1 MSTAI
6 GSALSGLAVASKR
19 VEVSASNLAN
29 QSSTSTQINGVT
41 TNQPY
46 IPKDVVQISLGAG
59 GVRAEVRDANN
70 PVVKYH
76 DPESPQADESGFVEY
91 PNVDTAEELV
101 KMQIA
106 SYDYKANLKAI
117 RVADRMEQSLLDML
131 S

>member
-1 MSTAI
+1 MTTAI
-6 GSALSGLAVASKR
+6 GSALSGLAAASRR
-19 VEVSASNLAN
+19 VEVSASNITN
-29 QSSTSTQINGVT
+29 QSSTATQVNGVT
-41 TNQPY
+41 TNQSY

-76 DPESPQADESGFVEY
+76 DPESTQADEYAFVEY

-106 SYDYKANLKAI
+106 SYDYKANLKSI
-117 RVADRMEQSLLDML
+117 RVADRMAQNLLDML

>member
-6 GSALSGLAVASKR
+6 GSALSGLSAASKR
-19 VEVSASNLAN
+19 VEVSASNISN
-29 QSSTSTQINGVT
+29 QSSTSTQVNGVT

-46 IPKDVVQISLGAG
+46 MPKDVVQISLGAG

-76 DPESPQADESGFVEY
+76 DPDSTQADEYGFVEY

>member
-6 GSALSGLAVASKR
+6 GSALSGLAAASKR
-19 VEVSASNLAN
+19 VEVSTSNIAN
-29 QSSTSTQINGVT
+29 QSSTSTQVNGVT

-59 GVRAEVRDANN
+59 GVRAEVRDAET
-70 PVVKYH
+70 PAVKYY
-76 DPESPQADESGFVEY
+76 DPESNQADSDGFVSA

-106 SYDYKANLKAI
+106 SYDYKANLKSI
-117 RVADRMEQSLLDML
+117 KVADRMAQNLLDML

>member
-6 GSALSGLAVASKR
+6 GSALSGLAAAARR
-19 VEVSASNLAN
+19 VEVSSSNIAN
-29 QSSTSTQINGVT
+29 QSSTATQVNGVT

-59 GVRAEVRDANN
+59 GVRADVRDAEV
-70 PVVKYH
+70 PSVKYY
-76 DPESPQADESGFVEY
+76 DPESNQADEQGFVSA

-106 SYDYKANLKAI
+106 SYDYKANLKSI
-117 RVADRMEQSLLDML
+117 KIADRMAQNLLDML

>member
-6 GSALSGLAVASKR
+6 GSALSGLAAASRR
-19 VEVSASNLAN
+19 VEVSASNISN
-29 QSSTSTQINGVT
+29 QSSTATQVNGVT
-41 TNQPY
+41 TNKPY

-76 DPESPQADESGFVEY
+76 DPESTQADEYGFVEY

-117 RVADRMEQSLLDML
+117 RVADRMEQNLLDML

>member
-6 GSALSGLAVASKR
+6 GSALSGLAAASRR
-19 VEVSASNLAN
+19 VEVSASNIAN
-29 QSSTSTQINGVT
+29 QSSTATQVNGVT

-46 IPKDVVQISLGAG
+46 MPKDVVQISLGAG

-76 DPESPQADESGFVEY
+76 DPESTQADEYGFVEY

-106 SYDYKANLKAI
+106 SYDYKANLKSI
-117 RVADRMEQSLLDML
+117 RVADRMAQNLLDML

>member
-6 GSALSGLAVASKR
+6 GSALSGLAAASKR
-19 VEVSASNLAN
+19 IEVSAANLAN
-29 QSSTSTQINGVT
+29 QSSTATQIGGVT
-41 TNQPY
+41 TNKPY

-59 GVRAEVRDANN
+59 GVRPEVRDTGN

-76 DPESPQADESGFVEY
+76 DPQNPQADKNGFVDT
-91 PNVDTAEELV
+91 PNVDTADQLV

-117 RVADRMEQSLLDML
+117 KIADRMEQNLLDML

>member
-6 GSALSGLAVASKR
+6 DSALSGLAVASKR
-19 VEVSASNLAN
+19 IDIAASNLAN
-29 QSSTSTQINGVT
+29 QSSTATQVNGVT

-70 PVVKYH
+70 TAVKHH
-76 DPESPQADESGFVEY
+76 DPESPQADEYGFVAT
-91 PNVDTAEELV
+91 PNVDTAEQLV

-106 SYDYKANLKAI
+106 SYDFKANLKSI
-117 RVADRMEQSLLDML
+117 KIADRLQQNLLDML